1 MNISNTGP
9 IKKALAEPL
18 SLLTAETR
26 ACLVHAL
33 VLAWAAL
40 VFRCSPGRVVRAEVT
55 QLSYHYSSSFTRLM
69 IWTEFPLL
77 GWGSL
82 LLADGPCAIHFPF
95 CWDVSQNHSK
105 PSIPALAF
113 FWEED
118 LCWVSGSYEL
128 QSGAHPGMGVKSWL
142 HFKAFLKK
150 ASYTPLVKQMSI
162 FYLSAWD
169 CWSDTA

>member
-1 MNISNTGP
+1 MPNDLMNISNTGP

-55 QLSYHYSSSFTRLM
+55 QLSYHYSPSFTRLM

-77 GWGSL
+77 GGGSL

-105 PSIPALAF
+105 PSIPVLAF
-113 FWEED
+113 FWEGIYVES
-118 LCWVSGSYEL
+118 VEAMSYSLEPIQGWEL
-128 QSGAHPGMGVKSWL
+128 RAGCISKL
-142 HFKAFLKK
+142 F
-150 ASYTPLVKQMSI
+150 
-162 FYLSAWD
+162 
-169 CWSDTA
+169 